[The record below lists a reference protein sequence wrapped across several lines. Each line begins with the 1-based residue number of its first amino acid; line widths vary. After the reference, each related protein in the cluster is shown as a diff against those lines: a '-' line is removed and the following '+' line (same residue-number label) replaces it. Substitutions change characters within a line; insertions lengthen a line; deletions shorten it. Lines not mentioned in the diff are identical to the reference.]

1 MSTPIEIV
9 AALVVGTVES
19 VSPEKITVILEV
31 DAPQATALNTG
42 VPTRFPRI
50 NGYVLIPNEAGA
62 VVGLV
67 TWLGV
72 EKSAFPKRTGLKDFG
87 LIDLPFPLRKMSI
100 SPLGSLQTVYDSCS
114 EEKTLRLERGVS
126 VFPSVGDSV
135 YLPTE
140 TQLKGIIEPHGADRR
155 VQIGTSP
162 LTADAKVFVDPN
174 KLFGRHV
181 AILGNT
187 GSGKSCT
194 VAGLIRWSLEQ
205 AERVI
210 QESEDAEEDQCVNAR
225 FIILDPNGE
234 YSETFSDIGEGVRIF
249 RVPPVD
255 DPIKPLCLP
264 AWMWNS
270 NEWTAFAGAAPG
282 AQRPLLL
289 RALREMRSGVESTD
303 PLETRLSRV
312 FNSRLRQM
320 RSIVG
325 QGPVAYTDWR
335 QAGNCGRII
344 RAIAE
349 EARAY
354 AEEPSDLSDQLE
366 ELSST
371 ANEVAEASHWTSA
384 RTGTEGY
391 NQFNEVDLE
400 RVVESLESVVN
411 ELPELPE
418 PTFRS
423 EDAPIPFEVEELP
436 DHLEVIAEEQAAQF
450 VQWLNMRIRTIVS
463 DGRLKRIVAPEEQP
477 SLVEWLTDYIGDDGA
492 ENGQITIIDLSLVPS
507 DVLQVVIAAAAR
519 IVFEAAQRYKKINE
533 EELPTVLVLEEA
545 HTFIHRT
552 ARDDADASNAAMMC
566 KRTFE
571 KIARE
576 GRKFGV
582 GLVLSSQ
589 RPSEL
594 SATVLA
600 QCNTFILHRIVNDRD
615 QELVTRLVPDNLAGL
630 LGELPSLPTRRA
642 ILLGWV
648 VPVPVLVEIKE
659 LPQDHCPTSQDPS
672 FWEVWTGQEKRPI
685 DWDEIADDWTSS

>member
-1 MSTPIEIV
+1 MSTPIEMV
-9 AALVVGTVES
+9 AALAVGTVES
-19 VSPEKITVILEV
+19 VSTEKITVILEV

-72 EKSAFPKRTGLKDFG
+72 ERSAFPKRTGLKDFG

-100 SPLGSLQTVYDSCS
+100 SPLGSLQTTYDSCA
-114 EEKTLRLERGVS
+114 EEKVLSLERGVC

-140 TQLKGIIEPHGADRR
+140 TQLKAIIEAHGTDRR
-155 VQIGTSP
+155 VQIGISP
-162 LTADAKVFVDPN
+162 LTANARVFVDPN

-181 AILGNT
+181 AVLGNT

-205 AERVI
+205 AGREI
-210 QESEDAEEDQCVNAR
+210 AEFESTEEDQCVNAR

-234 YSETFSDIGEGVRIF
+234 YSETFSDIGEGARIF
-249 RVPPVD
+249 RVPPVE
-255 DPIKPLCLP
+255 DPINPLCLP

-270 NEWTAFAGAAPG
+270 NEWSAFAGAAPG
-282 AQRPLLL
+282 TQRPLLL
-289 RALREMRSGVESTD
+289 RTLREMRSGIESTD
-303 PLETRLSRV
+303 PLEKRLTRV
-312 FNSRLRQM
+312 FGTRLRQI
-320 RSIVG
+320 RSILG
-325 QGPVAYTDWR
+325 QGPVAYTEFP
-335 QAGNCGRII
+335 QLNKCGKIL
-344 RAIAE
+344 RAIVKEATEYSNESADLSEELEQLADVAE
-349 EARAY
+349 EVASANSYISRA
-354 AEEPSDLSDQLE
+354 
-366 ELSST
+366 
-371 ANEVAEASHWTSA
+371 
-384 RTGTEGY
+384 GIEGF
-391 NQFNEVDLE
+391 NPFNEVDLQRIVDNLE
-400 RVVESLESVVN
+400 TVVD
-411 ELPELPE
+411 ELPNLPE
-418 PTFRS
+418 PTLRS
-423 EDAPIPFEVEELP
+423 EDAPIPFDVKELP

-450 VQWLNMRIRTIVS
+450 AQWLNMRIRTIVS

-477 SLVEWLTDYIGDDGA
+477 SLVEWLTDYIGDDGGK
-492 ENGQITIIDLSLVPS
+492 NGQIAIIDLSLVPS

-519 IVFEAAQRYKKINE
+519 IVFEAAQRYRKINE

-545 HTFIHRT
+545 HTFIHRS
-552 ARDDADASNAAMMC
+552 ARDDSDAPKAAVMC
-566 KRTFE
+566 RRTFE

-615 QELVTRLVPDNLAGL
+615 QALVTRLVPDNLAGL

-648 VPVPVLVEIKE
+648 VPVPVLVEINE
-659 LPQDHCPTSQDPS
+659 LIRDHCPTSQDPY
-672 FWEVWTGQEKRPI
+672 FWEVWTGQEERPI
-685 DWDEIADDWTSS
+685 DWDAIADDWISS

>member
-1 MSTPIEIV
+1 MSTPIELV
-9 AALVVGTVES
+9 AALAVGTVES
-19 VSPEKITVILEV
+19 VSPEKISVILEV

-72 EKSAFPKRTGLKDFG
+72 ERSAFPKRIGLKDFG

-100 SPLGSLQTVYDSCS
+100 SPLGSLKTAYDSCY
-114 EEKTLRLERGVS
+114 EERALRLERGVS
-126 VFPSVGDSV
+126 VFPSVGDTV

-140 TQLKGIIEPHGADRR
+140 TQLKAIIEAHGADRR
-155 VQIGTSP
+155 IQIGTSP
-162 LTADAKVFVDPN
+162 LTENAKVFVDPN

-210 QESEDAEEDQCVNAR
+210 EESEDAEEDQRVNAR

-234 YSETFSDIGEGVRIF
+234 YSEAFSDIGERVRIF

-255 DPIKPLCLP
+255 DPINPLCLP

-270 NEWTAFAGAAPG
+270 NEWAAFADAAPA

-289 RALREMRSGVESTD
+289 RALREMRSGVELTD
-303 PLETRLSRV
+303 PLEKRLSRV
-312 FNSRLRQM
+312 FNTRLRQI

-325 QGPVAYTDWR
+325 QGPVAYTDLR
-335 QAGNCGRII
+335 QASNCGRILK
-344 RAIAE
+344 AIAK
-349 EARAY
+349 EASAY
-354 AEEPSDLSDQLE
+354 AEEPSDLSDKLRD
-366 ELSST
+366 LAST
-371 ANEVAEASHWTSA
+371 ADEVAEASRWTSK
-384 RTGTEGY
+384 TGTEGY

-400 RVVESLESVVN
+400 SVVESLESVVN
-411 ELPELPE
+411 ELPTLPE

-423 EDAPIPFEVEELP
+423 EDAPIPFDVQELP

-450 VQWLNMRIRTIVS
+450 IQWLNMRIRTIVTN
-463 DGRLKRIVAPEEQP
+463 GRLKRIVAPNEQP

-492 ENGQITIIDLSLVPS
+492 INGQIAIIDLSLVPS
-507 DVLQVVIAAAAR
+507 DVLQIVIAAAAR
-519 IVFEAAQRYKKINE
+519 IVFEAAQRYRKVNE
-533 EELPTVLVLEEA
+533 KELPIVLVLEEA
-545 HTFIHRT
+545 HTFIHRS
-552 ARDDADASNAAMMC
+552 AGDEADATSAAVMC
-566 KRTFE
+566 RRTFE
-571 KIARE
+571 RIARE

-582 GLVLSSQ
+582 GLALSSQ

-594 SATVLA
+594 SETVLA

-615 QELVTRLVPDNLAGL
+615 QHLVSRLVPDNLAGL
-630 LGELPSLPTRRA
+630 LNELPSLPTRRA

-659 LPQDHCPTSQDPS
+659 LSRDHCPTSQDPS
-672 FWEVWTGQEKRPI
+672 FWEVWTGKEERPI

>member
-1 MSTPIEIV
+1 MSTPIERV
-9 AALVVGTVES
+9 ASLAIGTVES
-19 VSPEKITVILEV
+19 VSPSEIRVILEI

-62 VVGLV
+62 LVGLV
-67 TWLGV
+67 TWLAV
-72 EKSAFPKRTGLKDFG
+72 ERSAFPKRTGLKDFG
-87 LIDLPFPLRKMSI
+87 LVDLPFPLRKMAV
-100 SPLGSLQTVYDSCS
+100 SPLGSLQMKYDTCS
-114 EEKTLRLERGVS
+114 SSDILKLERGVS
-126 VFPSVGDSV
+126 VFPSVGDAV
-135 YLPTE
+135 HLPTE
-140 TQLKGIIEPHGADRR
+140 TQLKSIIEAHGSDRR

-162 LTADAKVFVDPN
+162 LAANAKVFVDPN

-205 AERVI
+205 AARVI
-210 QESEDAEEDQCVNAR
+210 DESEDAEEDQCVNAR

-249 RVPPVD
+249 RVPPVE

-270 NEWTAFAGAAPG
+270 NEWSAFASAAPG

-312 FNSRLRQM
+312 FNTRLRQM

-335 QAGNCGRII
+335 QAGNCGRILS
-344 RAIAE
+344 AIAE

-354 AEEPSDLSDQLE
+354 AEEPSDLSDELE
-366 ELSST
+366 DLAST
-371 ANEVAEASHWTSA
+371 ADEVAKASHWRSA
-384 RTGTEGY
+384 NTGTEGY

-400 RVVESLESVVN
+400 RVVESLEAVIS
-411 ELPELPE
+411 ELPTLPE

-423 EDAPIPFEVEELP
+423 EDAPIPFDVQELP
-436 DHLEVIAEEQAAQF
+436 DHLEVIAGEQAAQF

-463 DGRLKRIVAPEEQP
+463 DGKLKRIVAPDEQP

-492 ENGQITIIDLSLVPS
+492 KNGQIAIIDLSLVPS

-519 IVFEAAQRYKKINE
+519 IVFESAQRYRKINE
-533 EELPTVLVLEEA
+533 KELPTVLVLEEA
-545 HTFIHRT
+545 HTFIHRS
-552 ARDDADASNAAMMC
+552 ARDDADATDAAVMC
-566 KRTFE
+566 RQTFE
-571 KIARE
+571 RIARE

-594 SATVLA
+594 SETVLA

-615 QELVTRLVPDNLAGL
+615 QKLVTRLVPDNLAGL
-630 LGELPSLPTRRA
+630 LSELPSLPTRRA

-648 VPVPVLVEIKE
+648 VPVPVLVEINE
-659 LPQDHCPTSQDPS
+659 LPRNHCPTSQDPS
-672 FWEVWTGQEKRPI
+672 FWEVWTGEEERPI
-685 DWDEIADDWTSS
+685 DWDEIADDWIST

>member
-1 MSTPIEIV
+1 MSTPIERV
-9 AALVVGTVES
+9 ASLAIGMVES
-19 VSPEKITVILEV
+19 VSPSEIRVILEI

-62 VVGLV
+62 LVGLV

-72 EKSAFPKRTGLKDFG
+72 ERSAFPKRTGLKDFG

-100 SPLGSLQTVYDSCS
+100 SPLGSLQMEYDTCS
-114 EEKTLRLERGVS
+114 SSDILKLERGVS
-126 VFPSVGDSV
+126 VFPSVGDAV
-135 YLPTE
+135 HLPTE
-140 TQLKGIIEPHGADRR
+140 KQLKSIIEAHGSDRR

-162 LTADAKVFVDPN
+162 LAADAKVFVDPN

-181 AILGNT
+181 AVLGNT

-205 AERVI
+205 AARDIEENDR
-210 QESEDAEEDQCVNAR
+210 DAGVNAR

-249 RVPPVD
+249 KVPPVD
-255 DPIKPLCLP
+255 DPEKPLSLP

-270 NEWTAFAGAAPG
+270 HEWTAFAGAAPG

-303 PLETRLSRV
+303 PIEKRLMRV
-312 FNSRLRQM
+312 FGTRLRQL
-320 RSIVG
+320 RSILA
-325 QGPVAYTDWR
+325 QGPTAYTEFPHV
-335 QAGNCGRII
+335 NKCGKIL
-344 RAIAE
+344 RALTQEASEYSQESEEFSEALETVAEIAE
-349 EARAY
+349 SVA
-354 AEEPSDLSDQLE
+354 
-366 ELSST
+366 SSC
-371 ANEVAEASHWTSA
+371 AWTSRA
-384 RTGTEGY
+384 GTEGF
-391 NQFNEVDLE
+391 NPFNEIDLT
-400 RVVESLESVVN
+400 RVVENLQPIIDD
-411 ELPELPE
+411 LPDTPE
-418 PTFRS
+418 PTFQS
-423 EDAPIPFEVEELP
+423 EDAPIPFDVEELP
-436 DHLEVIAEEQAAQF
+436 GHLEVIAEEQAAQF

-463 DGRLKRIVAPEEQP
+463 DGRLKRIVAPDKQP

-492 ENGQITIIDLSLVPS
+492 KNGQIVIIDLSLVPS

-545 HTFIHRT
+545 HTFIHRS
-552 ARDDADASNAAMMC
+552 ARDDADATNAAVMC
-566 KRTFE
+566 RRTFE
-571 KIARE
+571 RIARE

-594 SATVLA
+594 SETVLA

-615 QELVTRLVPDNLAGL
+615 QQLVTRLVPDNLAGL
-630 LGELPSLPTRRA
+630 LSELPSLPTRRA

-648 VPVPVLVEIKE
+648 VPVPVLVEINE
-659 LPQDHCPTSQDPS
+659 LPRNHCPTSQDPS
-672 FWEVWTGQEKRPI
+672 FWEVWTGEEERPI
-685 DWDEIADDWTSS
+685 DWDEIADDWTST